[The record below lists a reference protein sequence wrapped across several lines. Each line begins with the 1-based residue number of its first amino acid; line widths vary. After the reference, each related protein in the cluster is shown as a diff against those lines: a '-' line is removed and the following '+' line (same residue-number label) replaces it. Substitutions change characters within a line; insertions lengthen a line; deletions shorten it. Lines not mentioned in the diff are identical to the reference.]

1 MILHYYV
8 VAILFSLK
16 PCQAGIRN
24 NAAKDGRKKIFGFAK
39 TAFGQKS
46 SHEVFDNF
54 FCIPIKAKKSA
65 KGEVFLE
72 KVPWQKHYCFSGPKS
87 HFFKVENVPFG
98 C

>member
-24 NAAKDGRKKIFGFAK
+24 NAAKDGRKKIFGYAK
-39 TAFGQKS
+39 TVFGKKS
-46 SHEVFDNF
+46 SQNF

-65 KGEVFLE
+65 KGEVFFGKGSLAE
-72 KVPWQKHYCFSGPKS
+72 TLLFFSPKKS
-87 HFFKVENVPFG
+87 FFKVENVPFG